1 MYNFIFKYIKKAFS
15 FSSDLFKLTNQL
27 EEKRPFYRILSCPDQ
42 RDRNFHFQIIGKNV
56 ALKALPEKIMRD
68 QILLGFSRADVALIA
83 YHGTK
88 NEVVLDK
95 KNGSP
100 KPFKIIKEIFTSGK
114 KRFLIEN
121 NDGDVLEYETS
132 ELFDDPSMVKNFTA
146 ADGVKIGYS
155 AAEEYFERM
164 KLLG

>member
-1 MYNFIFKYIKKAFS
+1 MYNFIIKYIKNISLFFS
-15 FSSDLFKLTNQL
+15 NLFLASNKF
-27 EEKRPFYRILSCPDQ
+27 EEKKPFYRVLTCPDQ
-42 RDRNFHFQIIGKNV
+42 RDNNFHFQIIGKNV

-68 QILLGFSRADVALIA
+68 QILLGFSRADVALIT
-83 YHGTK
+83 YYGTK
-88 NEVVLDK
+88 NEAVLDM
-95 KNGSP
+95 KNSAF
-100 KPFKIIKEIFTSGK
+100 KPFKIIKEILTSEK

-132 ELFDDPSMVKNFTA
+132 ELFNDPSMVKNFTA

-164 KLLG
+164 KLLR